1 MRLFILKETPLSL
14 AMSILG
20 AICLIMS
27 FLFFQ
32 GELWIALIVSAV
44 LTIFFYTIAF
54 ISQNKARKKRLQ
66 TEKEYAEKKFKLS
79 S

>member
-54 ISQNKARKKRLQ
+54 ISQNKARKRRLQ